1 LEFSISTTTLANQ
14 KTLVAQV
21 SVSGENAKLTSEKV
35 YLEKT
40 SEGVNFSIEKKPEN
54 VSEIDFL
61 NGFIC
66 GVKN

>member
-1 LEFSISTTTLANQ
+1 M
-14 KTLVAQV
+14 AQV